1 MKRLILLLVLIFV
14 FGCIEQKT
22 GADEGKGKWVAT
34 ETGMFLTPNATAI
47 VIEAPDCF
55 ACDYADY
62 ILLVSEREDLGTRI
76 TNITRLSHNST
87 QAKLLISRYKIGKVP
102 VLILKKDT
110 EWDHRML
117 SWWNSAIGTYE
128 TERTLV
134 MREVYPPYY
143 DLETG
148 EFRGFVEI
156 RVLVNKSCTVCYDAN
171 AAADEIISAF
181 KLIATKEEI
190 DVGSEEG
197 RELIER
203 YGITDDSGY
212 IMNSDALEYP
222 GFEEFWVS
230 EGNTIE
236 EDGWLVSRKIK

>member
-1 MKRLILLLVLIFV
+1 MVMKKGSSGNIISLLASTRKLAMPIIFVLRLRLEKGNFTIRLTQSHFSLNIYHKEITCEKMKRLILLLVLIFV

-148 EFRGFVEI
+148 EFRRI
-156 RVLVNKSCTVCYDAN
+156 Q
-171 AAADEIISAF
+171 
-181 KLIATKEEI
+181 
-190 DVGSEEG
+190 
-197 RELIER
+197 
-203 YGITDDSGY
+203 GIC
-212 IMNSDALEYP
+212 
-222 GFEEFWVS
+222 
-230 EGNTIE
+230 
-236 EDGWLVSRKIK
+236 